1 MNSTTV
7 KIFLDNN
14 EPYTTILSWNEI
26 VDLFKSELISIET
39 DTPKESDMYP
49 NKSDN
54 KALEYKINK
63 NQLLDL
69 NELSKIESNGSNEDY
84 TKTTKIS
91 NIN

>member
-7 KIFLDNN
+7 KIFLDYN
-14 EPYTTILSWNEI
+14 ELHTTILSWNEI
-26 VDLFKSELISIET
+26 VDLFKSELIAIET
-39 DTPKESDMYP
+39 DTPKESDMYL

-69 NELSKIESNGSNEDY
+69 NELSTIESNDSNED
-84 TKTTKIS
+84 
-91 NIN
+91 